1 MEHDDIGQFAAA
13 LRKTRRGPTG
23 PIALV
28 LVEDGV
34 EVESTLRHHL
44 NLGFSQVVAIAPD
57 DLPRPDLSDP
67 RLDWVGGETR
77 RDGACAD
84 FVNAVIAAAAPGQWL
99 FYCYNAEYLFFP
111 FSEHRGVADLCA
123 FVAEERR
130 DSVPC
135 VTLDLFA
142 TDLEAH
148 PTGVSCKAA
157 HLDRIGYY
165 ARDRYDAQGRLLER
179 QLDIH
184 GGLRWRLEE
193 HVPEDRRQIL
203 RIALFRAAPGLKMG
217 ANYRF
222 DMTEYNTLEC
232 PWHRSP
238 TAATASFRTAKAL
251 RRNPTTREAIG
262 GFDWPGTTP
271 FAWQSR
277 QLLDLGLIEP
287 GQWF

>member
-1 MEHDDIGQFAAA
+1 MEHDGIEQFAAA
-13 LRKTRRGPTG
+13 LRKARQGPSG
-23 PIALV
+23 PVALV
-28 LVEDGV
+28 LIEDGI

-44 NLGFSQVVAIAPD
+44 DLGFSQVVAIAPD

-67 RLDWVGGETR
+67 RLDWVRGETR

-99 FYCYNAEYLFFP
+99 FYCFNAEYLFFP

-148 PTGVSCKAA
+148 PTGVTREAA

-165 ARDRYDAQGRLLER
+165 ARDRYDAQGQLLER
-179 QLDIH
+179 QPDIH

-193 HVPEDRRQIL
+193 HVPADRRQIL
-203 RIALFRAAPGLKMG
+203 RIALFRTEPRLRLG
-217 ANYRF
+217 ADHRLNQA
-222 DMTEYNTLEC
+222 EYNTLQS

-251 RRNPTTREAIG
+251 RRNPATREVND
-262 GFDWPGTTP
+262 GFDWPGATP
-271 FAWQSR
+271 FAWRSR

>member
-1 MEHDDIGQFAAA
+1 MEHDGIERFAAA
-13 LRKTRRGPTG
+13 LRKARHGFSGPV
-23 PIALV
+23 ALV
-28 LVEDGV
+28 LIEDGI

-44 NLGFSQVVAIAPD
+44 DLGFSQVVAIAPD

-67 RLDWVGGETR
+67 RLAWVRGETR

-84 FVNAVIAAAAPGQWL
+84 LVNAVIAAAAPGQWL

-111 FSEHRGVADLCA
+111 FSEHRGVANLCA

-142 TDLEAH
+142 ADLEAH
-148 PTGVSCKAA
+148 PTGVTCAAA

-165 ARDRYDAQGRLLER
+165 ARDRYDAQGRLMER
-179 QLDIH
+179 QPEIH

-193 HVPEDRRQIL
+193 HVPADRRQIL
-203 RIALFRAAPGLKMG
+203 RIALFRTAPGLRLG
-217 ANYRF
+217 ADHRF
-222 DMTEYNTLEC
+222 NQAEYNTLQC

-251 RRNPTTREAIG
+251 RRNPATREAIN
-262 GFDWPGTTP
+262 GFDWPGATP
-271 FAWQSR
+271 FAWRSQ